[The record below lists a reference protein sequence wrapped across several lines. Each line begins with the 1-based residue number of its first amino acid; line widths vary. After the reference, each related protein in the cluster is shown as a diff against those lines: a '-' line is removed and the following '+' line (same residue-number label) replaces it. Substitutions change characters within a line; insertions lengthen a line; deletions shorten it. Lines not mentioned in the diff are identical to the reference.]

1 MEAKIMGMVA
11 SQGRFLMLTAKK
23 TDVEFQ
29 GQQINQARMVLA
41 NQSAAVNN
49 TILSMPVLTKA
60 EYTEDGVLDV
70 EAYEAAKAVYDQA
83 MNEYNLELAPIQL
96 KDKNLE
102 LTLKCLDTEQ
112 QAIQTEMDAVGKV
125 IDKNIETSFKTFG

>member
-1 MEAKIMGMVA
+1 MGMVA

-41 NQSAAVNN
+41 NKSAAVNN
-49 TILSMPVLTKA
+49 TILSLPVPTQSDFPG
-60 EYTEDGVLDV
+60 TDGDQFDV
-70 EAYEAAKAVYDQA
+70 EAYEEAKAVYDAA
-83 MNEYNLELAPIQL
+83 MNQYNLELAPIQL
-96 KDKNLE
+96 KDKELE

-112 QAIQTEMDAVGKV
+112 QAIQTEIDAVGKV